1 MRISDGSSDV
11 CSSDLGELA
20 SEGFN
25 VGLLDADP
33 QGSASD
39 WAERRAQNGHKRLYG
54 VFGLARESLH
64 VDVPHIARSA
74 DFVVIDGPPRTAAIT
89 RSALLACDIVLIP
102 VQPSAYDVWA
112 SQEMVRDR
120 KSTRLNSSH

>member
-25 VGLLDADP
+25 VALLDADP

-64 VDVPHIARSA
+64 VDVPH
-74 DFVVIDGPPRTAAIT
+74 
-89 RSALLACDIVLIP
+89 LAC
-102 VQPSAYDVWA
+102 SAAFVA
-112 SQEMVRDR
+112 IRSSERRVGKAFVRTY
-120 KSTRLNSSH
+120 STRWSPSH